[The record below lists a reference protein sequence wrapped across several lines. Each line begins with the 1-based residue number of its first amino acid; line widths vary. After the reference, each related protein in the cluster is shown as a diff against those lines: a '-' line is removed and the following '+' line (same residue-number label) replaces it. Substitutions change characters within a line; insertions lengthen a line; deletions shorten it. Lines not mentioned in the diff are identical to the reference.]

1 MDRPKSVVGV
11 IRGVA
16 QTVHVSHLFIGS
28 SSGTEYFVSFP
39 TKTGSSPLTLLK
51 QFVTLTGQK
60 IRYLRIDGVKE
71 FQSDKIKAYC
81 AENDVVLQLI
91 CIQPHYASP
100 RRRCNW
106 MRQQHSRTSMLHANK
121 STRFWD
127 DATKDFNIKKVYLWA
142 SPDTHGKLET
152 PHDRMQLAFFRTY
165 KTVAVPFC
173 S

>member
-81 AENDVVLQLI
+81 AENNVVFPLVVAYNHTMQARVEGAIGCVNNTAARL
-91 CIQPHYASP
+91 CYTLTSLPVSGMTLP
-100 RRRCNW
+100 RI
-106 MRQQHSRTSMLHANK
+106 S
-121 STRFWD
+121 
-127 DATKDFNIKKVYLWA
+127 I
-142 SPDTHGKLET
+142 
-152 PHDRMQLAFFRTY
+152 
-165 KTVAVPFC
+165 
-173 S
+173 